1 MNNNTI
7 HILLADDDED
17 DKLLFKEAL
26 DELSFSTQLSTVKN
40 GQALMQLLTEKKE
53 EFPDILF
60 LDLVM
65 PKKNGSDC
73 LVEIKE
79 SEEMKKLPVIIY
91 SVSGFEEY
99 ANFLCQ
105 KGAHFYLRKSNFDAL
120 KRALHYILALLTENK
135 LTSPTKENFLLN
147 V

>member
-79 SEEMKKLPVIIY
+79 SEEMKKASNLTDRFGVLVYAVICAGALAAIFAFGCA
-91 SVSGFEEY
+91 GFY
-99 ANFLCQ
+99 HFLGS
-105 KGAHFYLRKSNFDAL
+105 K
-120 KRALHYILALLTENK
+120 
-135 LTSPTKENFLLN
+135 
-147 V
+147 